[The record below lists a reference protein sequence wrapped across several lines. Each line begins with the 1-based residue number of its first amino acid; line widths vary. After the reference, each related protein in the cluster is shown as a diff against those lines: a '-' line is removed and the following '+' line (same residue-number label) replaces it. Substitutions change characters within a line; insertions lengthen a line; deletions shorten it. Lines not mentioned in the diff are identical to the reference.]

1 MQRTFGV
8 IALIMLAL
16 MLAACGGGDTA
27 PADTPA
33 PAPTMTPVPPA
44 DAPVPPTDT
53 PVPTEE
59 PPPATAEPAPEAEPV
74 AVAAVEI
81 PGEAAHAVDLIASWT
96 EAGAPD
102 ADPFDY
108 VGYDGATYQAT
119 FNADIQPLF
128 TTENVWFQGA
138 PSCVSCHH
146 ENLENA
152 YHEMNLSTHEGIMA
166 GGDRLSEPPG
176 VPLLGQSEIGASDYD
191 WEHGKIKER
200 LRDNRMPPGMP
211 FDITEANRDGPPV
224 DVGGTEVMAVDLI
237 AAWVE
242 AGAPESDAFGD
253 YSATFEANVL
263 PLFTEFWAVVRR
275 CTVVQQLPP
284 RQPGERLP
292 RDGPQQLRGNLGRRR
307 PPVRAARRTAAGP
320 ERDRRGRL

>member
-1 MQRTFGV
+1 MKRSFGV
-8 IALIMLAL
+8 IVLVMLAL

-27 PADTPA
+27 PVDTPA

-44 DAPVPPTDT
+44 DTPAPTA
-53 PVPTEE
+53 E

-74 AVAAVEI
+74 AAAAVEI
-81 PGEAAHAVDLIASWT
+81 PGEAAHAVDLVAAWT

-119 FNADIQPLF
+119 FAADIQPLF
-128 TTENVWFQGA
+128 TKENIWFQGA
-138 PSCVSCHH
+138 PSCMSCHH
-146 ENLENA
+146 DNLENA
-152 YHEMNLSTHEGIMA
+152 YHEMDLSTHEGIMA

-176 VPLLGQSEIGASDYD
+176 VPLLGQSEIGATDYD

-242 AGAPESDAFGD
+242 AGAPETDAFGD
-253 YSATFEANVL
+253 YERDLRGQRTA
-263 PLFTEFWAVVRR
+263 PLHRAWAVVRR
-275 CTVVQQLPP
+275 RTVVQQLPP

-292 RDGPQQLRGNLGRRR
+292 RDGPEQLRGDHGRRR
-307 PPVRAARRTAAGP
+307 PPVRAARRAAVGP
-320 ERDRRGRL
+320 ERDQRDRL